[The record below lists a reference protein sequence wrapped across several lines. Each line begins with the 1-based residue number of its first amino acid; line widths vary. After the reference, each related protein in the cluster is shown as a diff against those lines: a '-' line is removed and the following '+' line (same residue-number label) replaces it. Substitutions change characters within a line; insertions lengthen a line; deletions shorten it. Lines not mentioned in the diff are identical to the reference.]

1 MKKLLFLIFASLIWC
16 NVGFAK
22 TFFYSC
28 IHEDQF
34 QMIFKVDDRLKKIIH
49 VSSYNTTAKKKFN
62 VNEEMQVLEWGG
74 DNVWVSYT
82 NDDGS
87 RGLSFF
93 DFKKNLYLQ
102 TGISPS
108 NSLSEYLYSNRSHN
122 CFVSSWLKGAFCCPA
137 S

>member
-34 QMIFKVDDRLKKIIH
+34 QMIFKVDVRQKKIIH
-49 VSSYNTTAKKKFN
+49 VSSYNTTAKKKYN
-62 VNEEMQVLEWGG
+62 VNEQYQVLEWGG
-74 DNVWVSYT
+74 DYVWITYT

-87 RGLSFF
+87 RGLSYF

-102 TGISPS
+102 STIQPLT
-108 NSLSEYLYSNRSHN
+108 SLLDIMYQSRSYN
-122 CFVSSWLKGAFCCPA
+122 CFVSS
-137 S
+137 